1 MGKPTVAVAVA
12 LTVAAT
18 VLSPFAAVAR
28 AGGEYYAFQS
38 PSGNVYCG
46 LGESV
51 GQSDTT
57 TFAVCEIRDHTWAAP
72 PRPNPCM
79 GGWGDRISM
88 RQGGAPQMSCHT
100 DTLKDPGSPVLEY
113 GRSRTL
119 GELTCDSETS
129 GMTCTDRGSGHFFR
143 LARDNYELH

>member
-1 MGKPTVAVAVA
+1 MRRTTATAAVWM
-12 LTVAAT
+12 TFAAM
-18 VLSPFAAVAR
+18 VSSPLAAVAR
-28 AGGEYYAFQS
+28 AEPYYSFQS

-46 LGESV
+46 LGQAQD
-51 GQSDTT
+51 QSGGT

-72 PRPNPCM
+72 PRPTPCM
-79 GGWGDRISM
+79 GGWGDRVSM

-113 GRSRTL
+113 GQTRSL
-119 GELTCDSETS
+119 NSLMCDSETS
-129 GMTCTDRGSGHFFR
+129 GMTCMDNGTGHYFR

>member
-1 MGKPTVAVAVA
+1 MAAIDGKLLAMTETTATVAVWM
-12 LTVAAT
+12 
-18 VLSPFAAVAR
+18 PFAAMVL
-28 AGGEYYAFQS
+28 S

-46 LGESV
+46 LGQAED
-51 GQSDTT
+51 QSG
-57 TFAVCEIRDHTWAAP
+57 A
-72 PRPNPCM
+72 M

-113 GRSRTL
+113 GQTRSL
-119 GELTCDSETS
+119 NSLMCDSETS
-129 GMTCTDRGSGHFFR
+129 GMTCMDDGTGHYFR